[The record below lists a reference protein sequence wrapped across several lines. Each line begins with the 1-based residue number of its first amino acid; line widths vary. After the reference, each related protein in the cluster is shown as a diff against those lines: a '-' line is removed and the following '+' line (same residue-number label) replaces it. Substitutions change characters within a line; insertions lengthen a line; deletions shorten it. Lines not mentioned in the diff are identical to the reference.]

1 VVDRLSAEYPEVA
14 VRKILTGEPPW
25 ANAKV
30 WSLDHMMREAR
41 HDLLVMSDS
50 DIRVDHMFLQSV
62 VADFA
67 DPSIGLAT
75 CPYRAVAGPSL
86 WSRLEAVGMNTEFW
100 AGVLVA
106 RMLEGVRFT
115 VGPTVVGRRS
125 VIEAV
130 GGWDRVKDY
139 LAEDFV
145 LGAFAAEKGIGVIL
159 SRTVV
164 EHRIGSESLRAN
176 FTHRVRWNR
185 STRRSRPAG
194 YVGQLFT
201 NPLPIALI
209 LVAVQ
214 PFWWPALAV
223 TCVFRA
229 AVAASVAR
237 VLCAPAGWALL
248 PFQDILSFL
257 FWLSGFFGST
267 IHWRGRTYRLLA
279 DGRFELVEK

>member
-1 VVDRLSAEYPEVA
+1 
-14 VRKILTGEPPW
+14 
-25 ANAKV
+25 
-30 WSLDHMMREAR
+30 
-41 HDLLVMSDS
+41 
-50 DIRVDHMFLQSV
+50 
-62 VADFA
+62 
-67 DPSIGLAT
+67 
-75 CPYRAVAGPSL
+75 
-86 WSRLEAVGMNTEFW
+86 
-100 AGVLVA
+100 
-106 RMLEGVRFT
+106 
-115 VGPTVVGRRS
+115 
-125 VIEAV
+125 
-130 GGWDRVKDY
+130 VKDY

-145 LGAFAAEKGIGVIL
+145 LGAFAADKGVGVIL

-164 EHRIGSESLRAN
+164 EHRIGSETLRAN
-176 FTHRVRWNR
+176 FIHRVRWNR

-214 PFWWPALAV
+214 PFWWPALAL

-248 PFQDILSFL
+248 AVQDILSFL

-267 IHWRGRTYRLLA
+267 IHWRGRTYRLLS
-279 DGRFELVEK
+279 DGRFELMEK

>member
-1 VVDRLSAEYPEVA
+1 
-14 VRKILTGEPPW
+14 
-25 ANAKV
+25 
-30 WSLDHMMREAR
+30 M
-41 HDLLVMSDS
+41 
-50 DIRVDHMFLQSV
+50 
-62 VADFA
+62 
-67 DPSIGLAT
+67 
-75 CPYRAVAGPSL
+75 
-86 WSRLEAVGMNTEFW
+86 
-100 AGVLVA
+100 
-106 RMLEGVRFT
+106 
-115 VGPTVVGRRS
+115 
-125 VIEAV
+125 
-130 GGWDRVKDY
+130 
-139 LAEDFV
+139 

-176 FTHRVRWNR
+176 FTHRLRWNR

-229 AVAASVAR
+229 AVAAVRRPGAR
-237 VLCAPAGWALL
+237 APAGWALL
-248 PFQDILSFL
+248 PLRTS
-257 FWLSGFFGST
+257 SASCSGYRGFFGST